1 MPSLSFMGKVSRRRF
16 LQGAGLAVFGAVAG
30 AGVARSSIFPLP
42 PSASA
47 ATPSATPSAGAT
59 GGSPPPDRTFVSTKL
74 TTPHVD
80 VWSSGPTAAGLVFA
94 GPMGHGSNGL
104 IMDNAGHPVWME
116 PTGAGVTDLKVQQ
129 YQGKPVL
136 TYWSGKGIGGHGEG
150 TGIVKDTSYRTI
162 AEVSAGSGLRADLHE
177 FRLTANGTALLTAY
191 PTVQFDLSPLGGSTK
206 GYMYDCHVQ
215 EVDVATGRVLF
226 DWKASDQIPLDESYD
241 KPSDDSTADGSTA
254 AKAFDPYHVNAV
266 ELRPDGYL
274 ISFRHTHTI
283 YLVNTSGAV
292 VWRLGGKQSDFA
304 IPAEGAFAWQHDV
317 RQRPDGVISMFDNH
331 YKDGTVGTSRGLL
344 LTVDE
349 KKRTAAVKLELA
361 RGGHRGNAMGNVQ
374 FLDNG
379 HYFVGWGSDPSAT
392 EFDAA
397 GNAVFEATS
406 IGGGSYR
413 VYREVWTASPD
424 TLPDVAVL
432 PGNGSTMQVYA
443 SWNGA
448 TEVASW
454 RFLTGDDAA
463 SLAESVVVKRTGFE
477 TTAAVATAQHVA
489 AEALDSTGK
498 VLARSAV
505 VKA

>member
-1 MPSLSFMGKVSRRRF
+1 MGRVSRRRF

-47 ATPSATPSAGAT
+47 ATPTPSSTSMA
-59 GGSPPPDRTFVSTKL
+59 GSPPPDRTFVSTKL
-74 TTPHVD
+74 STPHVN
-80 VWSSGPTAAGLVFA
+80 VWSSGVTAAGLVFA

-104 IMDNAGHPVWME
+104 ILDNSGHPVWME

-129 YQGKPVL
+129 YRGMPVL

-150 TGIVKDTSYRTI
+150 AGIIKDTSYKTI
-162 AEVSAGSGLRADLHE
+162 AQVSAGGGLRADLHE

-191 PTVQFDLSPLGGSTK
+191 PTVQYDLSPLGGSAK

-226 DWKASDQIPLDESYD
+226 DWKASDVIPLVESYV

-254 AKAFDPYHVNAV
+254 EKAFDPYHVNAV
-266 ELRPDGYL
+266 DLRDDGYL
-274 ISFRHTHTI
+274 VSFRHTHTI
-283 YLVNTSGAV
+283 YLLNRSGMV
-292 VWRLGGKQSDFA
+292 VWRLGGKQSDFT
-304 IPAEGAFAWQHDV
+304 IPPGAVFAWQHDV
-317 RQRPDGVISMFDNH
+317 RQRPNGVISLFDNH
-331 YKDGTVGTSRGLL
+331 YKDGTTGQSRGLL

-349 KKRTAAVKLELA
+349 KNRTAAIKLELA

-374 FLDNG
+374 FLDDG

-397 GNAVFEATS
+397 GNAVFEATN
-406 IGGGSYR
+406 IGSGSYR
-413 VYREVWTASPD
+413 VYRSTWTAAPS
-424 TLPDVAVL
+424 TVPDVAVL
-432 PGNGSTMQVYA
+432 PGNGSTMQAYA

-454 RFLTGDDAA
+454 RFLTGSDAG
-463 SLAESVVVKRTGFE
+463 SLAQAVSVKRTGFE
-477 TTAAVATAQHVA
+477 TTAEVAAASYLA
-489 AEALDSTGK
+489 AEALDSRGN
-498 VLARSAV
+498 VLERSAV
-505 VKA
+505 IKA